1 MGAFALV
8 DLLLES
14 TLSGGSELMLLGAS
28 LGRPPVEDAVL
39 VAVALAVSTTALLF
53 LGVAAVRAGRRRR
66 RSKRLEE
73 RREPVASLDN
83 GKKLLEW
90 KVELLLAQV
99 KDLEGRKAAL
109 TGALQ
114 PGVMADHGEP
124 LQDARLVVL
133 PDLPPEANVV
143 GSPVKDTPATVDE
156 S

>member
-1 MGAFALV
+1 
-8 DLLLES
+8 
-14 TLSGGSELMLLGAS
+14 MLLGAS

-53 LGVAAVRAGRRRR
+53 LGVAAMRAGRRRR
-66 RSKRLEE
+66 RSKGAEE
-73 RREPVASLDN
+73 RRELVASLDSA
-83 GKKLLEW
+83 KKLLEW

-124 LQDARLVVL
+124 LPDARLVVI
-133 PDLPPEANVV
+133 PDLLPEADAV
-143 GSPVKDTPATVDE
+143 GSPAKDTPAVAED